1 MSAEI
6 LASKRPVEATSKAMK
21 DLNHPNSP
29 APTTRRDF
37 LKTSTA
43 VAGGTL
49 LGGLAL
55 ERSAFAAGSDTLKIA
70 LVGCGGRGSGAADQA
85 LSTSGS
91 VKLVAMADVFEDK
104 LQGSLGNLK
113 KQHSDR
119 VEVPKDRQFVG
130 FDAYKQAI
138 ALADVVVLAT
148 PPGFRPIHFEEAVKQ
163 GKNIFMEKPVATD
176 AAGVR
181 RVLAAAE
188 EAKKKNLKVGVGLQ
202 RHHQL
207 GYIETL
213 NRLWDSAIGEITS
226 MRCYWN
232 GTTPWVHP
240 RAELEKQYGRKLT
253 EMEYQMRN
261 WYYFVW
267 ICGDH
272 IVEQHIHNLDVIN
285 WVKKGHPIRAH
296 GMGGVEVRKGPD
308 YGEIFDHHA
317 VEFEYADGSRCF
329 SQCRH
334 INGCWSDVSE
344 HVVGTKGSC
353 HVGGGRGEYTMRD
366 LKGEIT
372 WRFQGKGKDPY
383 QQEHDD
389 LFDAIR
395 NNKQYSE
402 VEFGAH
408 STMTAILG
416 RMATYSGK
424 VLEWEDAINSKISV
438 MPQHFAWDAE
448 TPNKPRPDGWYDH
461 AVPGKTRVV

>member
-1 MSAEI
+1 MNE
-6 LASKRPVEATSKAMK
+6 P
-21 DLNHPNSP
+21 NNPNSP
-29 APTTRRDF
+29 APSTRRDF
-37 LKTSTA
+37 LKKTSTA
-43 VAGGTL
+43 VAGGAL
-49 LGGLAL
+49 LGSLSV
-55 ERSAFAAGSDTLKIA
+55 ERGAHAAGSDTLRIA
-70 LVGCGGRGSGAADQA
+70 LIGCGGRGSGAADQA
-85 LSTSGS
+85 LSTAGS
-91 VKLVAMADVFEDK
+91 VKLIAMADAFKDR
-104 LQGSLGNLK
+104 LDGSFNELK
-113 KQHSDR
+113 KNHQDKVEISDDH
-119 VEVPKDRQFVG
+119 KFVG
-130 FDAYKQAI
+130 FDAYKHAI

-163 GKNIFMEKPVATD
+163 GKHIFMEKPVATD
-176 AAGVR
+176 APGVR

-213 NRLWDSAIGEITS
+213 KRLHDGEIGDITA

-240 RAELEKQYGRKLT
+240 RAELEKHAGRKLT

-267 ICGDH
+267 LCGDH

-285 WVKKGHPIRAH
+285 WVKQGHPVRAQ

-329 SQCRH
+329 SYCRH

-353 HVGGGRGEYTMRD
+353 HVGGGRGEHTMRD
-366 LKGEIT
+366 VKGEST
-372 WRFQGKGKDPY
+372 WKFKGKGKDPY

-389 LFDAIR
+389 LFEAIR
-395 NNKQYSE
+395 NNKPYNE
-402 VEFGAH
+402 AEYGAH
-408 STMTAILG
+408 STMTAIFG

-424 VLEWEDAINSKISV
+424 MIEWEDAINSKISV
-438 MPQHFAWDAE
+438 MPRHFAWDAE
-448 TPNKPRPDGWYDH
+448 PPVKPRPDGWYDH
-461 AVPGKTRVV
+461 AVPGKTVVI

>member
-1 MSAEI
+1 MSVKI
-6 LASKRPVEATSKAMK
+6 LASKRPVESTSKAMK
-21 DLNHPNSP
+21 DLNHPSSP

-37 LKTSTA
+37 LKKTSTA

-49 LGGLAL
+49 LGGLTL
-55 ERSAFAAGSDTLKIA
+55 ERSAFAAGSDTLRIA
-70 LVGCGGRGSGAADQA
+70 LIGCGGRGSGAADQA
-85 LSTSGS
+85 LSTSGG
-91 VKLVAMADVFEDK
+91 VKLVAMADVFEDHLK
-104 LQGSLGNLK
+104 GSLGNLK
-113 KQHSDR
+113 KQHADR
-119 VEVPKDRQFVG
+119 VEVPKENQFIG

-207 GYIETL
+207 GYIETM
-213 NRLWDSAIGEITS
+213 NRLWDKAIGDVVS

-240 RAELEKQYGRKLT
+240 RAELEKNYGRKLT

-329 SQCRH
+329 SYCRH
-334 INGCWSDVSE
+334 INGCWSSVSE
-344 HVVGTKGSC
+344 HVIGTKGTCDVSG
-353 HVGGGRGEYTMRD
+353 HVIRGENP
-366 LKGEIT
+366 
-372 WRFQGKGKDPY
+372 WRFSGRGKDPY

-389 LFDAIR
+389 FFAAIR
-395 NNKQYSE
+395 DDKPYNEAEY
-402 VEFGAH
+402 GAM
-408 STMTAILG
+408 SSMTAILG
-416 RMATYSGK
+416 RLATYSGK
-424 VLEWEDAINSKISV
+424 VVEMKDALNSSIET
-438 MPQHFAWDAE
+438 MPKTLSWDAE
-448 TPNKPRPDGWYDH
+448 TPVQPGEDGIYPR
-461 AVPGKTRVV
+461 AVPGKTKVV

>member
-1 MSAEI
+1 
-6 LASKRPVEATSKAMK
+6 
-21 DLNHPNSP
+21 
-29 APTTRRDF
+29 
-37 LKTSTA
+37 
-43 VAGGTL
+43 
-49 LGGLAL
+49 
-55 ERSAFAAGSDTLKIA
+55 LKIA
-70 LVGCGGRGSGAADQA
+70 LIGCGGRGSGAADQA

-91 VKLVAMADVFEDK
+91 VKLVAMADVFEDH
-104 LQGSLGNLK
+104 LNGSLGNLK
-113 KQHSDR
+113 KQHADR
-119 VEVPKDRQFVG
+119 VEVPKENQFLG

-163 GKNIFMEKPVATD
+163 GKHIFMEKPVATD
-176 AAGVR
+176 APGVR

-188 EAKKKNLKVGVGLQ
+188 EAKKKNLKIGVGLQ

-207 GYIETL
+207 GYIETM
-213 NRLWDSAIGEITS
+213 NRLWDKAIGDVVS

-285 WVKKGHPIRAH
+285 WLKKGHPIRAH

-344 HVVGTKGSC
+344 HAVGTKGVVDIS
-353 HVGGGRGEYTMRD
+353 GYTIRGENA
-366 LKGEIT
+366 
-372 WRFQGKGKDPY
+372 WRFKGTGKNPY

-389 LFDAIR
+389 LFEAIR
-395 NNKQYSE
+395 NNKAYNE

-408 STMTAILG
+408 STMTAIFG

-424 VLEWEDAINSKISV
+424 VIEWDDAINSKISV
-438 MPQHFAWDAE
+438 MPQSFAWDAE
-448 TPNKPRPDGWYDH
+448 TPVKPRSDGWYDH